1 MSQGIWWLLETRN
14 SPQLT
19 ASKKWVDSPTN
30 PKELN
35 SANKLNE
42 QETNLRAFRK
52 EYSLSAPWF

>member
-19 ASKKWVDSPTN
+19 ASKKWVDSPT
-30 PKELN
+30 KELN